1 MSPYEIV
8 LATAIVC
15 VLIASLVVIPLRN
28 KADEPDEIHEA
39 DPKAIRELEIECQ
52 TGPGWD
58 DFLAERERIIE
69 RSYGGGNGG
78 GGVSPDGKRSKNV
91 SYDRKLG

>member
-28 KADEPDEIHEA
+28 KADEPDEIQKADAEA
-39 DPKAIRELEIECQ
+39 VRELEIECQ

-58 DFLAERERIIE
+58 DLSRRTH
-69 RSYGGGNGG
+69 RSR
-78 GGVSPDGKRSKNV
+78 P
-91 SYDRKLG
+91 

>member
-28 KADEPDEIHEA
+28 KADEPDEIQKA

-58 DFLAERERIIE
+58 DLSEYERYRIE
-69 RSYGGGNGG
+69 RAQ
-78 GGVSPDGKRSKNV
+78 K
-91 SYDRKLG
+91 

>member
-15 VLIASLVVIPLRN
+15 VVIASLIVIPLRT
-28 KADEPDEIHEA
+28 KADEPNEKANSEA
-39 DPKAIRELEIECQ
+39 VRELEIECQ

-58 DFLAERERIIE
+58 DHLEE
-69 RSYGGGNGG
+69 
-78 GGVSPDGKRSKNV
+78 PKR
-91 SYDRKLG
+91 RT